1 MTPTDAF
8 EAETEEPCK
17 LNEDIDTAL
26 QEITGQSA
34 VIDYETALTAV
45 ETAKTSYT
53 NERKTYYDNL
63 HLF

>member
-17 LNEDIDTAL
+17 LNEDIAR
-26 QEITGQSA
+26 QSA
-34 VIDYETALTAV
+34 VIDYDTALEAV